1 MMHTS
6 FFLSRQKFL
15 EDKWKLSDLL
25 SYFSDKSETVKAK
38 GPYISLKVTFPI
50 PLNILISKNLK
61 WFDKVD
67 FIEFATLDTNLKIEL
82 TSLKLS
88 WGDFEIIDERERD
101 NVVTLVFTKLKSAV
115 LKSIELIT
123 REKVEENSDEVSV
136 EAVRYYFK

>member
-1 MMHTS
+1 MYTS

-15 EDKWKLSDLL
+15 EEKWKLSDLL
-25 SYFSDKSETVKAK
+25 SYYSDKSETVKEK
-38 GPYISLKVTFPI
+38 GPYISLKVTLPI

-88 WGDFEIIDERERD
+88 WGDFEIIDQRERD
-101 NVVTLVFTKLKSAV
+101 NVVTLVFKKLKSSV
-115 LKSIELIT
+115 LKSIELTT
-123 REKVEENSDEVSV
+123 REKIEENSNEVNV